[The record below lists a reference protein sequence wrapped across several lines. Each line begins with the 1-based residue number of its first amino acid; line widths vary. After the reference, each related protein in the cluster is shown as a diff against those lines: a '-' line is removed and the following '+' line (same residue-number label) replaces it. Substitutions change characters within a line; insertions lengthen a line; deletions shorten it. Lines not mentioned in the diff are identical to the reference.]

1 MVRIEFALDHAL
13 PPGADDRRT
22 LGIIVSEVGLVA
34 K

>member
-1 MVRIEFALDHAL
+1 VDHTL
-13 PPGADDRRT
+13 PPTENDIRE